1 MTKYLILYRA
11 PGTAAEQMQSQS
23 PEAAA
28 ESMKAWNDWQAKTG
42 DAVVDFGSP
51 TQPVSGADPGSTT
64 SIGGYSLM
72 EADSP
77 DDLQRM
83 LADHP
88 HKAMGGSIEVLEL
101 LSIPGM

>member
-1 MTKYLILYRA
+1 MSTYLILYRA
-11 PGTAAEQMQSQS
+11 PGTAADQMADQD

-28 ESMKAWNDWQAKTG
+28 ESMKAWTDWQAKAG

-51 TQPVSGADPGSTT
+51 TQPVSGADPGSET
-64 SIGGYSLM
+64 SIGGYSLVQ
-72 EADSP
+72 ADSLGEL
-77 DDLQRM
+77 DAL

-88 HKAMGGSIEVLEL
+88 HKAMGGSIEILAL

>member
-1 MTKYLILYRA
+1 MTDYLVLYRA
-11 PGTAAEQMQSQS
+11 QETAAEQMGGQD

-28 ESMKAWNDWQAKTG
+28 ASMKAWTDWQEKAG

-51 TQPVSGADPGSTT
+51 TQPVAGADEGSTT

-72 EADSP
+72 RADSLE
-77 DDLQRM
+77 DLERL

-88 HKAMGGSIEVLEL
+88 HKAWGGSIEILEL

>member
-28 ESMKAWNDWQAKTG
+28 ESMNAWNDWQAKN
-42 DAVVDFGSP
+42 DKAVVDFGSP
-51 TQPVSGADPGSTT
+51 TQPVAGSDPGSST

-72 EADSP
+72 EADSL
-77 DDLQRM
+77 DALEEM

-88 HKAMGGSIEVLEL
+88 HKAMGGSIEILEL